1 MPLVIN
7 EYHRNVKWLIKAY
20 HKDGYPTMKNC
31 YHSIYM

>member
-20 HKDGYPTMKNC
+20 HKDGYPTMKNR
-31 YHSIYM
+31 YHSIDI